1 MEGINF
7 KRDLIE
13 NFIEV
18 PKNFER
24 FQQETLADIGNLVE
38 NTKNVDPEKG
48 EIIHEFIKC
57 LINLHDGV
65 GKGTK
70 LHSLHKN
77 VKASEKY
84 TGSMT
89 KIMTLRIGLWTN

>member
-24 FQQETLADIGNLVE
+24 FQQETLVDIGNLVE

-48 EIIHEFIKC
+48 KIIHEFIKC
-57 LINLHDGV
+57 LSI
-65 GKGTK
+65 
-70 LHSLHKN
+70 
-77 VKASEKY
+77 Y
-84 TGSMT
+84 TMV
-89 KIMTLRIGLWTN
+89 